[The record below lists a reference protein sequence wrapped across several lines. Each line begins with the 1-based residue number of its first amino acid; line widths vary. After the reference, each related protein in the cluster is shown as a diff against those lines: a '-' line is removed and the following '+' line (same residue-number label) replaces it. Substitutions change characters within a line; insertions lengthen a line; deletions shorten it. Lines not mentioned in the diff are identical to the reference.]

1 MERTGPRSRKDEV
14 AASVQ
19 NNEKVCCQSKKQER
33 REWQQEENV
42 MKKKYYRLG
51 VMGLAAVMTCTG
63 TVLPVLAGQASVA
76 VDESMYVNLD
86 YYGNV
91 DKVNVVKGCDLN
103 GQTTITDY
111 GDYKTVTNM
120 SDYTEP
126 VIEGNKV
133 TWNVPSDHKGRF
145 YYKGEMDAKKVALPW
160 NFDVSYKLNGVPKN
174 ADELAGASG
183 LIEIHVDAKFN
194 DSADVN
200 EYYKNNMVLAVAVLV
215 DLNDCYSVEADWA
228 QKQTIGGQS
237 AVVFTALPGEDGDY
251 TVRIG
256 TDSFETSGVF
266 MAMTPLTGSDL
277 EHVTDLKEAKDTWKE
292 SGDQM
297 HDSMQQMALSIEAM
311 RDGVNALQ
319 NGMNSAESARQ
330 TWSGAKDS
338 ILAGNDR
345 ALETLSAVSDQ
356 LEAMIPHIETAKD
369 AADTAHDSLGDIVAT
384 VREMQDPLNKLHSA
398 LKGIKSGSE
407 DMAGQVSPL
416 NQLMQQIIALDAKLQ
431 ASEQIYVTAA
441 LPGLLTSTQDL
452 EDDYYIDDDWIVN
465 DGWGTDEVYLQN
477 DMQATES
484 DADDD
489 DAGIATYAA
498 GAGASA
504 AAASGVMMN
513 TERLIEKLQE
523 KAQLLQTLSAASN
536 KLASELSSLLDDVS
550 DAAKYTSELT
560 DNLEMLTEDTAA
572 LYDSMDSYY
581 PDLQAALD
589 DSEELLNRTTEALN
603 TGISTA
609 AIVQNTLK
617 NSSDN
622 LDAATRDSIRGTLE
636 LLDKSLSVLDSTA
649 SIRHAGVTMKEAI
662 DKEWDDLDG
671 DTRFLNMDPNAEKV
685 SFTSDENEEPQS
697 VQIILRT
704 AEISLDD
711 DDELLDAESEAA
723 SESPLKRI
731 WNVLV
736 KMWKAFVEII
746 KNR

>member
-1 MERTGPRSRKDEV
+1 
-14 AASVQ
+14 
-19 NNEKVCCQSKKQER
+19 
-33 REWQQEENV
+33 
-42 MKKKYYRLG
+42 MKKRYYRLG

-133 TWNVPSDHKGRF
+133 TWNVPADHKGRF

-215 DLNDCYSVEADWA
+215 DLNDCYSVEADGA

-452 EDDYYIDDDWIVN
+452 EDDYYMDGDWEVDLYDDR
-465 DGWGTDEVYLQN
+465 T
-477 DMQATES
+477 ATS
-484 DADDD
+484 SNAS
-489 DAGIATYAA
+489 GIATYAGTGS
-498 GAGASA
+498 GAGSGALAA
-504 AAASGVMMN
+504 AAASGGVMD
-513 TERLIEKLQE
+513 TGKLLNSLQA

>member
-1 MERTGPRSRKDEV
+1 
-14 AASVQ
+14 
-19 NNEKVCCQSKKQER
+19 
-33 REWQQEENV
+33 
-42 MKKKYYRLG
+42 MKKRYQRLG
-51 VMGLAAVMTCTG
+51 VMGLAAVMACTG

-76 VDESMYVNLD
+76 VDENMYVNLD

-111 GDYKTVTNM
+111 GNYTAVTNM

-133 TWNVPSDHKGRF
+133 TWNVSPDYKGRF
-145 YYKGEMDAKKVALPW
+145 YYKGELDAKKVALPW

-183 LIEIHVDAKFN
+183 LIEIHIDAKFN

-200 EYYKNNMVLAVAVLV
+200 EYYKNNFVLAVAVMV
-215 DLNDCYSVEADWA
+215 DTNDCYSLEADGA
-228 QKQTIGGQS
+228 QKQTIGSNS
-237 AVVFTALPGEDGDY
+237 AVVFTALPGEDGDF

-277 EHVTDLKEAKDTWKE
+277 EHVTDLKDAKDTWKE
-292 SGDQM
+292 SGDEM
-297 HDSMQQMALSIEAM
+297 HDSMQQMALSVEAM
-311 RDGVNALQ
+311 RDGINSLQ

-338 ILAGNDR
+338 ILEGNDR
-345 ALETLSAVSDQ
+345 AIETLSAVSDQ
-356 LEAMIPHIETAKD
+356 LEAMIPHIETAKE
-369 AADTAHDSLGDIVAT
+369 AADTAHDSLGDIVDT

-398 LKGIKSGSE
+398 LKGVKSGSE
-407 DMAGQVSPL
+407 DMASAVPSL
-416 NQLMQQIIALDAKLQ
+416 NTLMQQIITLDATLQ
-431 ASEQIYVTAA
+431 ANEQIYVTSRASIGVS
-441 LPGLLTSTQDL
+441 LQDVD
-452 EDDYYIDDDWIVN
+452 DDYYIDMDVDLYDDR
-465 DGWGTDEVYLQN
+465 T
-477 DMQATES
+477 ASPS
-484 DADDD
+484 DSS
-489 DAGIATYAA
+489 GIAMYSSA
-498 GAGASA
+498 GSSA
-504 AAASGVMMN
+504 AAVAGLPMDMVTLQSVLGQK
-513 TERLIEKLQE
+513 TQKLQIL
-523 KAQLLQTLSAASN
+523 AAASN
-536 KLASELSSLLDDVS
+536 KLASEMSSLLDDVA
-550 DAAKYTSELT
+550 DTAKYTSELT
-560 DNLEMLTEDTAA
+560 DSLEMLTEDTAA

-589 DSEELLNRTTEALN
+589 DSEELMNRTTEALN
-603 TGISTA
+603 TSLSTA

-617 NSSDN
+617 SSSDN

-685 SFTSDENEEPQS
+685 SFTSDENQEPES

-711 DDELLDAESEAA
+711 DDEVLDAESEAA
-723 SESPLKRI
+723 SQSPLCRI

-736 KMWKAFVEII
+736 KMWKAFVEIF

>member
-1 MERTGPRSRKDEV
+1 
-14 AASVQ
+14 
-19 NNEKVCCQSKKQER
+19 
-33 REWQQEENV
+33 
-42 MKKKYYRLG
+42 MKKRYKRLG
-51 VMGLAAVMTCTG
+51 VMGLAAVMACTG
-63 TVLPVLAGQASVA
+63 TVLPVLAGQASVT
-76 VDESMYVNLD
+76 VDENMYVNLD

-91 DKVNVVKGCDLN
+91 DRVNVVKGCDLN
-103 GQTTITDY
+103 GQTTFTDY
-111 GDYKTVTNM
+111 GDYTAVTNM

-133 TWNVPSDHKGRF
+133 TWNVSPDYKGRF
-145 YYKGEMDAKKVALPW
+145 YYKGELDAKKVALPW

-183 LIEIHVDAKFN
+183 LVEIHIDAKFN

-200 EYYKNNMVLAVAVLV
+200 EYYKNNFVLAVAVMV
-215 DLNDCYSVEADWA
+215 DVNDCYSLEADGA
-228 QKQTIGGQS
+228 QKQTIGSNS
-237 AVVFTALPGEDGDY
+237 AVVFTALPGEDGDF

-266 MAMTPLTGSDL
+266 MAMTPLTGSDM
-277 EHVTDLKEAKDTWKE
+277 EHITDLKDAKDTWKE

-297 HDSMQQMALSIEAM
+297 HDSMQQMALSVEAM
-311 RDGVNALQ
+311 RDGINSLQ

-330 TWSGAKDS
+330 TWSGSKDS

-345 ALETLSAVSDQ
+345 VLETLSAVSDQ

-369 AADTAHDSLGDIVAT
+369 AADTAHDSLGDIVDT

-398 LKGIKSGSE
+398 LKGVKSGSE
-407 DMAGQVSPL
+407 DMASAVPQL
-416 NQLMQQIIALDAKLQ
+416 NQLMQKIIELDAKLQ
-431 ASEQIYVTAA
+431 AREQIYVTSLQA
-441 LPGLLTSTQDL
+441 LGVSLQNAD
-452 EDDYYIDDDWIVN
+452 DDYYMDDDW
-465 DGWGTDEVYLQN
+465 EVDLY
-477 DMQATES
+477 DDRTASPS
-484 DADDD
+484 DSSQIAVYSSSGSS
-489 DAGIATYAA
+489 AGSLTAIAN
-498 GAGASA
+498 
-504 AAASGVMMN
+504 ASGIPMSA
-513 TERLIEKLQE
+513 EALLGALQT
-523 KAQLLQTLSAASN
+523 KTQLLETLKTASN
-536 KLASELSSLLDDVS
+536 KLASEMSGLLDDVA

-560 DNLEMLTEDTAA
+560 DSLEMLTEDTAA

-589 DSEELLNRTTEALN
+589 DSEELLNRTTEAMN
-603 TGISTA
+603 TSISTA

-649 SIRHAGVTMKEAI
+649 SLRHAGVTMKEAI

-671 DTRFLNMDPNAEKV
+671 DTRVLNMDPNAEKV
-685 SFTSDENEEPQS
+685 SFTSDENQEPES

-711 DDELLDAESEAA
+711 DDEVLDAETEAA
-723 SESPLKRI
+723 SQSPLRRI

-736 KMWKAFVEII
+736 KMWKAFVEIF

>member
-1 MERTGPRSRKDEV
+1 
-14 AASVQ
+14 
-19 NNEKVCCQSKKQER
+19 
-33 REWQQEENV
+33 
-42 MKKKYYRLG
+42 MKKRYQRLG
-51 VMGLAAVMTCTG
+51 VMGLAAVMACTG

-76 VDESMYVNLD
+76 VDENMYVNLD

-111 GDYKTVTNM
+111 GNYTAVTNM

-133 TWNVPSDHKGRF
+133 TWNVSPDYKGRF
-145 YYKGEMDAKKVALPW
+145 YYKGELDAKKVALPW

-183 LIEIHVDAKFN
+183 LIEIHIDAKFN

-200 EYYKNNMVLAVAVLV
+200 EYYKNNFVLAVAVMV
-215 DLNDCYSVEADWA
+215 DTNDCYSLEADGA
-228 QKQTIGGQS
+228 QKQTIGSNS
-237 AVVFTALPGEDGDY
+237 AVVFTALPGEDGDF

-277 EHVTDLKEAKDTWKE
+277 EHVTDLKDAKDTWKE
-292 SGDQM
+292 SGDEM
-297 HDSMQQMALSIEAM
+297 HDSMQQMALSVEAM
-311 RDGVNALQ
+311 RDGINSLQ

-330 TWSGAKDS
+330 TWRGAKDS
-338 ILAGNDR
+338 ILEGNDR
-345 ALETLSAVSDQ
+345 AIENLSAVSDQ
-356 LEAMIPHIETAKD
+356 LEAMIPHIETAKE
-369 AADTAHDSLGDIVAT
+369 AADTAHDSLGDIVDT

-398 LKGIKSGSE
+398 LKGVKSGSE
-407 DMAGQVSPL
+407 DMASAVPSL
-416 NQLMQQIIALDAKLQ
+416 NTLMQQIITLDATLQ
-431 ASEQIYVTAA
+431 ANEQIYVTSRASIGVS
-441 LPGLLTSTQDL
+441 LQDVD
-452 EDDYYIDDDWIVN
+452 DDYYIDMDVDLYDDR
-465 DGWGTDEVYLQN
+465 T
-477 DMQATES
+477 ASPS
-484 DADDD
+484 DSS
-489 DAGIATYAA
+489 GIAMYSSA
-498 GAGASA
+498 GSSA
-504 AAASGVMMN
+504 AAVAGLPMDMVTLQSVLGQK
-513 TERLIEKLQE
+513 TQKLQIL
-523 KAQLLQTLSAASN
+523 AAASN
-536 KLASELSSLLDDVS
+536 KLASEMSSLLDDVA
-550 DAAKYTSELT
+550 DTAKYTSELT
-560 DNLEMLTEDTAA
+560 DSLEMLTEDTAA

-589 DSEELLNRTTEALN
+589 DSEELMNRTTEALN
-603 TGISTA
+603 TSLSTA

-685 SFTSDENEEPQS
+685 SFTSDENQEPES

-711 DDELLDAESEAA
+711 DDEVLDAESEAA
-723 SESPLKRI
+723 SQSPLCRI

-736 KMWKAFVEII
+736 KMWKAFVEIF

>member
-1 MERTGPRSRKDEV
+1 
-14 AASVQ
+14 
-19 NNEKVCCQSKKQER
+19 
-33 REWQQEENV
+33 
-42 MKKKYYRLG
+42 MKKRYKRLG
-51 VMGLAAVMTCTG
+51 VMGLAAVMACTG

-86 YYGNV
+86 YYGNI

-103 GQTTITDY
+103 GQTTFTDY
-111 GDYKTVTNM
+111 GNYTAVTNM

-133 TWNVPSDHKGRF
+133 TWNVSPDYTGRF
-145 YYKGEMDAKKVALPW
+145 YYKGELDAKKVALPW

-183 LIEIHVDAKFN
+183 LIEIHIDAKFN

-200 EYYKNNMVLAVAVLV
+200 EYYKNNFVLAVAVMV
-215 DLNDCYSVEADWA
+215 DVNDCYSLEADGA
-228 QKQTIGGQS
+228 QKQTIGSNS
-237 AVVFTALPGEDGDY
+237 AVVFTALPGEDGDF

-266 MAMTPLTGSDL
+266 MAMTPLTGSDM
-277 EHVTDLKEAKDTWKE
+277 EHITDLKDAKDTWKE

-297 HDSMQQMALSIEAM
+297 HDSMQQMALSVEAM
-311 RDGVNALQ
+311 RDGINSLQ
-319 NGMNSAESARQ
+319 SGMNSAESARQ
-330 TWSGAKDS
+330 IWSGSKDS

-345 ALETLSAVSDQ
+345 VLETLSAVSDQ
-356 LEAMIPHIETAKD
+356 LEAMIPHIETAKE
-369 AADTAHDSLGDIVAT
+369 AADVAHDSLGDIVNT

-398 LKGIKSGSE
+398 LKGIRSGSE
-407 DMAGQVSPL
+407 DMSGQVSLL
-416 NQLMQQIIALDAKLQ
+416 NQLMQQIITLDATLQ
-431 ASEQIYVTAA
+431 ASEQAYVTA
-441 LPGLLTSTQDL
+441 LGTMGVSLQNVD
-452 EDDYYIDDDWIVN
+452 DDYYMDEDWEVDLYDDR
-465 DGWGTDEVYLQN
+465 T
-477 DMQATES
+477 ATPS
-484 DADDD
+484 N
-489 DAGIATYAA
+489 AGST
-498 GAGASA
+498 GGASSAGA
-504 AAASGVMMN
+504 AAASGITLNQM
-513 TERLIEKLQE
+513 E
-523 KAQLLQTLSAASN
+523 LLQTLMAKKAALEKLSAASN
-536 KLASELSSLLDDVS
+536 KLASELSSLLDDVA

-560 DNLEMLTEDTAA
+560 DSLEMLTEDTAA

-581 PDLQAALD
+581 PDLQASLD
-589 DSEELLNRTTEALN
+589 DSEELLNRTTEAMN
-603 TGISTA
+603 TSISTA

-649 SIRHAGVTMKEAI
+649 SLRHAGVTMKEAI

-671 DTRFLNMDPNAEKV
+671 DTRVLNMDPNAEKV
-685 SFTSDENEEPQS
+685 SFTSDENQEPES

-711 DDELLDAESEAA
+711 DDELLDAETEAA
-723 SESPLKRI
+723 SQSPLRRI

-736 KMWKAFVEII
+736 KMWKAFVEIF

>member
-1 MERTGPRSRKDEV
+1 
-14 AASVQ
+14 
-19 NNEKVCCQSKKQER
+19 
-33 REWQQEENV
+33 
-42 MKKKYYRLG
+42 MKKRYQRLG
-51 VMGLAAVMTCTG
+51 VMGLAAVMACTG

-76 VDESMYVNLD
+76 VDENMYVNLD
-86 YYGNV
+86 YYGNIDRV
-91 DKVNVVKGCDLN
+91 SVVKGCDLN
-103 GQTTITDY
+103 GQTTFTDY
-111 GDYKTVTNM
+111 GDYTAVTNM

-133 TWNVPSDHKGRF
+133 TWNVSPDYKGRF
-145 YYKGEMDAKKVALPW
+145 YYKGELDAKKVALPW

-183 LIEIHVDAKFN
+183 LVEIHIDAKFH

-200 EYYKNNMVLAVAVLV
+200 EYYKNNFVLAVAVMV
-215 DLNDCYSVEADWA
+215 DTNDCYSLEADGA
-228 QKQTIGGQS
+228 QKQTIGGNS
-237 AVVFTALPGEDGDY
+237 AVVFTALPGEDGDF

-266 MAMTPLTGSDL
+266 MAMTPLTGSDM
-277 EHVTDLKEAKDTWKE
+277 EHITDLKEAKDTWKE

-311 RDGVNALQ
+311 RDGVNSLQ
-319 NGMNSAESARQ
+319 DGMSSAEHARQ

-356 LEAMIPHIETAKD
+356 LEAMIPHIETAKE
-369 AADTAHDSLGDIVAT
+369 AADVAHDSLGDIVDT

-407 DMAGQVSPL
+407 DLASAVPSL
-416 NQLMQQIIALDAKLQ
+416 NQLMQQIITLDATLQ
-431 ASEQIYVTAA
+431 ANEQIYVTSLASM
-441 LPGLLTSTQDL
+441 GTSLQDVD
-452 EDDYYIDDDWIVN
+452 DDYYIDMDVDLYDDRIASPSN
-465 DGWGTDEVYLQN
+465 ADEIGMY
-477 DMQATES
+477 S
-484 DADDD
+484 S
-489 DAGIATYAA
+489 AGS
-498 GAGASA
+498 SA
-504 AAASGVMMN
+504 AAGLPMDMV
-513 TERLIEKLQE
+513 TLQTVL
-523 KAQLLQTLSAASN
+523 AQKTQKLQTLAAASN
-536 KLASELSSLLDDVS
+536 KLASGLSSLLDDVA
-550 DAAKYTSELT
+550 DTAKYTSELT
-560 DNLEMLTEDTAA
+560 DSLEMLTEDTAA

-589 DSEELLNRTTEALN
+589 DSEELLNRTTEAMN
-603 TGISTA
+603 TSISTA

-617 NSSDN
+617 NSSNN

-649 SIRHAGVTMKEAI
+649 SIRHAGVTMKDAI

-685 SFTSDENEEPQS
+685 SFTSNENQEPES

-711 DDELLDAESEAA
+711 DDEILDAESETA
-723 SESPLKRI
+723 SQSPLRRI

-736 KMWKAFVEII
+736 KMWKAFVEIF

>member
-1 MERTGPRSRKDEV
+1 
-14 AASVQ
+14 
-19 NNEKVCCQSKKQER
+19 
-33 REWQQEENV
+33 
-42 MKKKYYRLG
+42 MKKRYQRLG
-51 VMGLAAVMTCTG
+51 VMGLAAVMACTG

-76 VDESMYVNLD
+76 VDENMYVNLD

-111 GDYKTVTNM
+111 GNYTAVTNM

-133 TWNVPSDHKGRF
+133 TWNVSPDYKGRF
-145 YYKGEMDAKKVALPW
+145 YYKGELDAKKVALPW

-183 LIEIHVDAKFN
+183 LIEIHIDAKFN

-200 EYYKNNMVLAVAVLV
+200 EYYKNNFVLAVAVMV
-215 DLNDCYSVEADWA
+215 DTNDCYSLEADGA
-228 QKQTIGGQS
+228 QKQTIGSNS
-237 AVVFTALPGEDGDY
+237 AVVFTALPGEDGDF

-277 EHVTDLKEAKDTWKE
+277 EHVTDLKDAKDTWKE
-292 SGDQM
+292 SGDEM
-297 HDSMQQMALSIEAM
+297 HDSMQQMALSVEAM
-311 RDGVNALQ
+311 RDGINSLQ

-338 ILAGNDR
+338 ILEGNDR
-345 ALETLSAVSDQ
+345 AIETLSAVSDQ
-356 LEAMIPHIETAKD
+356 LEAMIPHIETAKE
-369 AADTAHDSLGDIVAT
+369 AADTAHDSLGDIVDT

-398 LKGIKSGSE
+398 LKGVKSGSE
-407 DMAGQVSPL
+407 DMASAVPSL
-416 NQLMQQIIALDAKLQ
+416 NTLMQQIITLDATLQ
-431 ASEQIYVTAA
+431 ANEQIYVTSRASMGVS
-441 LPGLLTSTQDL
+441 LQDVD
-452 EDDYYIDDDWIVN
+452 DDYYIDMDVDLYDDR
-465 DGWGTDEVYLQN
+465 T
-477 DMQATES
+477 ASPS
-484 DADDD
+484 DSS
-489 DAGIATYAA
+489 GIAMYSSA
-498 GAGASA
+498 GSSA
-504 AAASGVMMN
+504 AAVAGLPMDMVTLQSVLGQK
-513 TERLIEKLQE
+513 TQKLQIL
-523 KAQLLQTLSAASN
+523 AAASN
-536 KLASELSSLLDDVS
+536 KLASEMSSLLDDVA
-550 DAAKYTSELT
+550 DTAKYTSELT
-560 DNLEMLTEDTAA
+560 DSLEMLTEDTAA

-589 DSEELLNRTTEALN
+589 DSEELMNRTTEALN
-603 TGISTA
+603 TSLSTA

-685 SFTSDENEEPQS
+685 SFTSDENQEPES

-723 SESPLKRI
+723 SQSPLRRI

-736 KMWKAFVEII
+736 KMWKAFVEIF
-746 KNR
+746 KSR

>member
-1 MERTGPRSRKDEV
+1 
-14 AASVQ
+14 
-19 NNEKVCCQSKKQER
+19 
-33 REWQQEENV
+33 
-42 MKKKYYRLG
+42 MKKRYQRLG
-51 VMGLAAVMTCTG
+51 VMGLAAVMACTG

-76 VDESMYVNLD
+76 VDENMYVNLD

-111 GDYKTVTNM
+111 GNYTAVTNM

-133 TWNVPSDHKGRF
+133 TWNVSPDYKGRF
-145 YYKGEMDAKKVALPW
+145 YYKGELDAKKVALPW

-183 LIEIHVDAKFN
+183 LIEIHIDAKFN

-200 EYYKNNMVLAVAVLV
+200 EYYKNNFVLAVAVMV
-215 DLNDCYSVEADWA
+215 DTNDCYSLEADGA
-228 QKQTIGGQS
+228 QKQTIGSNS
-237 AVVFTALPGEDGDY
+237 AVVFTALPGEDGDF

-277 EHVTDLKEAKDTWKE
+277 EHVTDLKDAKDTWKE
-292 SGDQM
+292 SGDEM
-297 HDSMQQMALSIEAM
+297 HDSMQQMALSVEAM
-311 RDGVNALQ
+311 RDGINSLQ

-338 ILAGNDR
+338 ILEGNDR
-345 ALETLSAVSDQ
+345 AIETLSAVSDQ
-356 LEAMIPHIETAKD
+356 LEAMIPHIETAKE
-369 AADTAHDSLGDIVAT
+369 AADTAHDSLGDIVDT

-398 LKGIKSGSE
+398 LKGVKSGSE
-407 DMAGQVSPL
+407 DMASAVPSL
-416 NQLMQQIIALDAKLQ
+416 NTLMQQIITLDATLQ
-431 ASEQIYVTAA
+431 ANEQIYVTSRASIGVS
-441 LPGLLTSTQDL
+441 LQDVD
-452 EDDYYIDDDWIVN
+452 DDYYIDMDVDLYDDR
-465 DGWGTDEVYLQN
+465 T
-477 DMQATES
+477 ASPS
-484 DADDD
+484 DSS
-489 DAGIATYAA
+489 GIAMYSSA
-498 GAGASA
+498 GSSA
-504 AAASGVMMN
+504 AAVAGLPMDMVTLQSVLGQK
-513 TERLIEKLQE
+513 TQKLQIL
-523 KAQLLQTLSAASN
+523 AAASN
-536 KLASELSSLLDDVS
+536 KLASEMSSLLDDVA
-550 DAAKYTSELT
+550 DTAKYTSELT
-560 DNLEMLTEDTAA
+560 DSLEMLTEDTAA

-581 PDLQAALD
+581 PDLQATLD
-589 DSEELLNRTTEALN
+589 DSEELMNRITEALN
-603 TGISTA
+603 TSLSTA

-685 SFTSDENEEPQS
+685 SFTSDENQEPES

-711 DDELLDAESEAA
+711 DDEVLDAESEAA
-723 SESPLKRI
+723 SQSPLCRI

-736 KMWKAFVEII
+736 KMWKAFVEIF

>member
-1 MERTGPRSRKDEV
+1 
-14 AASVQ
+14 
-19 NNEKVCCQSKKQER
+19 
-33 REWQQEENV
+33 
-42 MKKKYYRLG
+42 MKKRYQRLG
-51 VMGLAAVMTCTG
+51 VMGLAAVMACTG

-76 VDESMYVNLD
+76 VDENMYVNLD

-111 GDYKTVTNM
+111 GNYTAVTNM

-133 TWNVPSDHKGRF
+133 TWNVSPDYKGRF
-145 YYKGEMDAKKVALPW
+145 YYKGELDAKKVALPW

-183 LIEIHVDAKFN
+183 LIEIHIDAKFN

-200 EYYKNNMVLAVAVLV
+200 EYYKNNFVLAVAVMV
-215 DLNDCYSVEADWA
+215 DTNDCYSLEADGA
-228 QKQTIGGQS
+228 QKQTIGSNS
-237 AVVFTALPGEDGDY
+237 AVVFTALPGEDGDF
-251 TVRIG
+251 TIRIG

-277 EHVTDLKEAKDTWKE
+277 EHVTDLKDAKDTWKE
-292 SGDQM
+292 SGDEM
-297 HDSMQQMALSIEAM
+297 HDSMQQMALSVEAM
-311 RDGVNALQ
+311 RDGINSLQ

-338 ILAGNDR
+338 ILEGNDR
-345 ALETLSAVSDQ
+345 AIETLSAVSDQ
-356 LEAMIPHIETAKD
+356 LEAMIPHIETAKE
-369 AADTAHDSLGDIVAT
+369 AADTAHDSLGDIVDT

-398 LKGIKSGSE
+398 LKGVKSGSE
-407 DMAGQVSPL
+407 DMASAVPSL
-416 NQLMQQIIALDAKLQ
+416 NTLMQQIITLDATLQ
-431 ASEQIYVTAA
+431 ANEQIYVTSRASIGVS
-441 LPGLLTSTQDL
+441 LQDVD
-452 EDDYYIDDDWIVN
+452 DDYYIDMDVDLYDDR
-465 DGWGTDEVYLQN
+465 T
-477 DMQATES
+477 ASPS
-484 DADDD
+484 DSS
-489 DAGIATYAA
+489 GIAMYSSA
-498 GAGASA
+498 GSSA
-504 AAASGVMMN
+504 AAVAGLPMDMVTLQSVLGQK
-513 TERLIEKLQE
+513 TQKLQIL
-523 KAQLLQTLSAASN
+523 AAASN
-536 KLASELSSLLDDVS
+536 KLASEMSSLLDDVA
-550 DAAKYTSELT
+550 DTAKYTSELT
-560 DNLEMLTEDTAA
+560 DSLEMLTEDTAA

-589 DSEELLNRTTEALN
+589 DSEELMNRTTEALN
-603 TGISTA
+603 TSLSTA

-685 SFTSDENEEPQS
+685 SFTSDENQEPES

-723 SESPLKRI
+723 GQSPLRRI

-736 KMWKAFVEII
+736 KMWKAFVEIF

>member
-1 MERTGPRSRKDEV
+1 
-14 AASVQ
+14 
-19 NNEKVCCQSKKQER
+19 
-33 REWQQEENV
+33 
-42 MKKKYYRLG
+42 MKKRYQRLG
-51 VMGLAAVMTCTG
+51 VMGLAAVMACTG

-76 VDESMYVNLD
+76 VDENMYVNLD

-111 GDYKTVTNM
+111 GNYTAVTNM

-133 TWNVPSDHKGRF
+133 TWNVSPDYKGRF
-145 YYKGEMDAKKVALPW
+145 YYKGELDAKKVALPW

-183 LIEIHVDAKFN
+183 LIEIHIDAKFN

-200 EYYKNNMVLAVAVLV
+200 EYYKNNFVLAVAVMV
-215 DLNDCYSVEADWA
+215 DTNDCYSLEADGA
-228 QKQTIGGQS
+228 QKQTIGSNS
-237 AVVFTALPGEDGDY
+237 AVVFTALPGEDGDF

-277 EHVTDLKEAKDTWKE
+277 EHVIDLKDAKDTWKE
-292 SGDQM
+292 SGDEM
-297 HDSMQQMALSIEAM
+297 HDSMQQMALSVEAM
-311 RDGVNALQ
+311 RDGINSLQ

-338 ILAGNDR
+338 ILEGNDR
-345 ALETLSAVSDQ
+345 AIETLSAVSDQ
-356 LEAMIPHIETAKD
+356 LEAMIPHIETAKE
-369 AADTAHDSLGDIVAT
+369 AADTAHDSLGDIVDT

-398 LKGIKSGSE
+398 LKGVKSGSE
-407 DMAGQVSPL
+407 DMASAVPSL
-416 NQLMQQIIALDAKLQ
+416 NTLMQQIITLDATLQ
-431 ASEQIYVTAA
+431 ANEQIYVTSRASIGVS
-441 LPGLLTSTQDL
+441 LQDVD
-452 EDDYYIDDDWIVN
+452 DDYYIDMDVDLYDDR
-465 DGWGTDEVYLQN
+465 T
-477 DMQATES
+477 ASPS
-484 DADDD
+484 DSS
-489 DAGIATYAA
+489 GIAMYSSA
-498 GAGASA
+498 GSSA
-504 AAASGVMMN
+504 AAVAGLPMDMVTLQSVLGQK
-513 TERLIEKLQE
+513 TQKLQIL
-523 KAQLLQTLSAASN
+523 AAASN
-536 KLASELSSLLDDVS
+536 KLASEMSSLLDDVA
-550 DAAKYTSELT
+550 DTAKYTSELT
-560 DNLEMLTEDTAA
+560 DSLEMLTEDTAA

-589 DSEELLNRTTEALN
+589 DSEELMNRTTEALN
-603 TGISTA
+603 TSLSTA

-685 SFTSDENEEPQS
+685 SFTSDENQEPES

-723 SESPLKRI
+723 GQSPLRRI

-736 KMWKAFVEII
+736 KMWKAFVEIF

>member
-1 MERTGPRSRKDEV
+1 
-14 AASVQ
+14 
-19 NNEKVCCQSKKQER
+19 
-33 REWQQEENV
+33 
-42 MKKKYYRLG
+42 MKKRYQRLG
-51 VMGLAAVMTCTG
+51 VMGLAAVMACTG

-76 VDESMYVNLD
+76 VDENMYVNLD

-91 DKVNVVKGCDLN
+91 DRVNVVKGCDLN
-103 GQTTITDY
+103 GQTTFTDY
-111 GDYKTVTNM
+111 GDYTAVTNM

-133 TWNVPSDHKGRF
+133 TWNVSPDYKGRF
-145 YYKGEMDAKKVALPW
+145 YYKGELDAKKVALPW
-160 NFDVSYKLNGVPKN
+160 TFDVSYKLNGVPKN

-183 LIEIHVDAKFN
+183 LVEIHIDAKFN

-200 EYYKNNMVLAVAVLV
+200 EYYKNNFVLAVAVMV
-215 DLNDCYSVEADWA
+215 DTNDCYSLEADGA
-228 QKQTIGGQS
+228 QKQTIGSNS
-237 AVVFTALPGEDGDY
+237 AVVFTALPGEDGDF

-256 TDSFETSGVF
+256 SDSFETSGVF
-266 MAMTPLTGSDL
+266 MAMTPLTGSDM
-277 EHVTDLKEAKDTWKE
+277 EHITDLKDAKDTWKE

-297 HDSMQQMALSIEAM
+297 HDSMQQMALSVEAM
-311 RDGVNALQ
+311 RDGINSLQ
-319 NGMNSAESARQ
+319 NGLGSAESARQ

-356 LEAMIPHIETAKD
+356 LEAMIPHIETAKE
-369 AADTAHDSLGDIVAT
+369 AADTAHDSLGTIVDT
-384 VREMQDPLNKLHSA
+384 IREMQDPLNKLHSA

-407 DMAGQVSPL
+407 DMAGAVPSL
-416 NQLMQQIIALDAKLQ
+416 NTLMQQIITLDATLQ
-431 ASEQIYVTAA
+431 ANEQIYVTSLASMGVS
-441 LPGLLTSTQDL
+441 LQDVD
-452 EDDYYIDDDWIVN
+452 DDYYIDMDVDLYDDR
-465 DGWGTDEVYLQN
+465 T
-477 DMQATES
+477 ASAS
-484 DADDD
+484 DA
-489 DAGIATYAA
+489 AKIAAYASE
-498 GAGASA
+498 GSSA
-504 AAASGVMMN
+504 AAAAGLPMDMV
-513 TERLIEKLQE
+513 TLQTVLGQ
-523 KAQLLQTLSAASN
+523 KTQKLQTLAAASN
-536 KLASELSSLLDDVS
+536 KLASEMSSLLDDVA

-560 DNLEMLTEDTAA
+560 DSLEMLTEDTAD
-572 LYDSMDSYY
+572 LYDSMDNYY

-649 SIRHAGVTMKEAI
+649 SLRHAGVTMKEAI

-671 DTRFLNMDPNAEKV
+671 DTRVLNMDPNAEKI
-685 SFTSDENEEPQS
+685 SFTSSENQEPES
-697 VQIILRT
+697 VQVILRT

-711 DDELLDAESEAA
+711 DDEVLDAESEAA
-723 SESPLKRI
+723 SQSPLRRI

-736 KMWKAFVEII
+736 KMWKAFVEIF

>member
-1 MERTGPRSRKDEV
+1 
-14 AASVQ
+14 
-19 NNEKVCCQSKKQER
+19 
-33 REWQQEENV
+33 
-42 MKKKYYRLG
+42 MKKRYQRLG
-51 VMGLAAVMTCTG
+51 VMGLAAVMACTG

-76 VDESMYVNLD
+76 VDENMYVNLD

-111 GDYKTVTNM
+111 GNYTAVTNM

-133 TWNVPSDHKGRF
+133 TWNVSPDYKGRF
-145 YYKGEMDAKKVALPW
+145 YYKGELDAKKVALPW

-183 LIEIHVDAKFN
+183 LIEIHIDAKFN

-200 EYYKNNMVLAVAVLV
+200 EYYKNNFVLAVAVMV
-215 DLNDCYSVEADWA
+215 DTNDCYSLEADGA
-228 QKQTIGGQS
+228 QKQTIGSNS
-237 AVVFTALPGEDGDY
+237 AVVFTALPGEDGDF

-277 EHVTDLKEAKDTWKE
+277 EHVTDLKDAKDTWKE
-292 SGDQM
+292 SGDEM
-297 HDSMQQMALSIEAM
+297 HDSMQQMALSVEAM
-311 RDGVNALQ
+311 RDGINSLQ

-338 ILAGNDR
+338 ILEGNDR
-345 ALETLSAVSDQ
+345 AIETLSAVSDQ
-356 LEAMIPHIETAKD
+356 LEAMIPHIETAKE
-369 AADTAHDSLGDIVAT
+369 AADTAHDSLGDIVDT

-398 LKGIKSGSE
+398 LKGVKSGSE
-407 DMAGQVSPL
+407 DLASAVPSL
-416 NQLMQQIIALDAKLQ
+416 NTLMQQIITLDATLQ
-431 ASEQIYVTAA
+431 ANEQIYVTSLASRGVS
-441 LPGLLTSTQDL
+441 LQDVD
-452 EDDYYIDDDWIVN
+452 DDYYIDMDVDLYDDR
-465 DGWGTDEVYLQN
+465 T
-477 DMQATES
+477 ASPS
-484 DADDD
+484 DSS
-489 DAGIATYAA
+489 GIAMYSSA
-498 GAGASA
+498 GSSA
-504 AAASGVMMN
+504 AAAAGLPMDMV
-513 TERLIEKLQE
+513 TLQTVLGQ
-523 KAQLLQTLSAASN
+523 KTQKLQTLAAASN
-536 KLASELSSLLDDVS
+536 KLASEMSSLLDDVA
-550 DAAKYTSELT
+550 DTAKYTSELT
-560 DNLEMLTEDTAA
+560 DSLEMLTEDTAA

-589 DSEELLNRTTEALN
+589 DSEELMNRTTEALN
-603 TGISTA
+603 TSLSTA

-685 SFTSDENEEPQS
+685 SFTSDENQEPES

-711 DDELLDAESEAA
+711 DDEVLDAESEAA
-723 SESPLKRI
+723 SQSPLRRI

-736 KMWKAFVEII
+736 KMWKAFVEIF
-746 KNR
+746 KSR

>member
-1 MERTGPRSRKDEV
+1 
-14 AASVQ
+14 
-19 NNEKVCCQSKKQER
+19 
-33 REWQQEENV
+33 
-42 MKKKYYRLG
+42 MKKRYQRLG
-51 VMGLAAVMTCTG
+51 VMGLAAVMACTG

-76 VDESMYVNLD
+76 VDENMYVNLD

-103 GQTTITDY
+103 GQTTTTDY
-111 GDYKTVTNM
+111 GNYTAVTNM

-133 TWNVPSDHKGRF
+133 TWNVSPDYKGRF
-145 YYKGEMDAKKVALPW
+145 YYKGELDAKKVALPW

-183 LIEIHVDAKFN
+183 LIEIHIDAKFN

-200 EYYKNNMVLAVAVLV
+200 EYYKNNFVLAVAVMV
-215 DLNDCYSVEADWA
+215 DTNDCYSLEADGA
-228 QKQTIGGQS
+228 QKQTIGSNS
-237 AVVFTALPGEDGDY
+237 AVVFTALPGEDGDF

-277 EHVTDLKEAKDTWKE
+277 EHVIDLKDAKDTWKE
-292 SGDQM
+292 SGDEM
-297 HDSMQQMALSIEAM
+297 HDSMQQMALSVEAM
-311 RDGVNALQ
+311 RDGINSLQ

-338 ILAGNDR
+338 ILEGNDR
-345 ALETLSAVSDQ
+345 AIETLSAVSDQ
-356 LEAMIPHIETAKD
+356 LEAMIPHIETAKE
-369 AADTAHDSLGDIVAT
+369 AADTAHDSLGDIVDT

-398 LKGIKSGSE
+398 LKGVKSGSE
-407 DMAGQVSPL
+407 DMASAVPSL
-416 NQLMQQIIALDAKLQ
+416 NTLMQQIITLDATLQ
-431 ASEQIYVTAA
+431 ANEQIYVTSRASIGVS
-441 LPGLLTSTQDL
+441 LQDVD
-452 EDDYYIDDDWIVN
+452 DDYYIDMDVDLYDDR
-465 DGWGTDEVYLQN
+465 T
-477 DMQATES
+477 ASPS
-484 DADDD
+484 DSS
-489 DAGIATYAA
+489 GIAMYSSA
-498 GAGASA
+498 GSSA
-504 AAASGVMMN
+504 AAVAGLPMDMVTLQSVLGQK
-513 TERLIEKLQE
+513 TQKLQIL
-523 KAQLLQTLSAASN
+523 AAASN
-536 KLASELSSLLDDVS
+536 KLASEMSSLLDDVA
-550 DAAKYTSELT
+550 DTAKYTSELT
-560 DNLEMLTEDTAA
+560 DSLEMLTEDTAA

-589 DSEELLNRTTEALN
+589 DSEELMNRTTEALN
-603 TGISTA
+603 TSLSTA

-685 SFTSDENEEPQS
+685 SFTSDENQEPES

-711 DDELLDAESEAA
+711 DDEVLDAESEAA
-723 SESPLKRI
+723 SQSPLCRI

-736 KMWKAFVEII
+736 KMWKAFVEIF

>member
-1 MERTGPRSRKDEV
+1 
-14 AASVQ
+14 
-19 NNEKVCCQSKKQER
+19 
-33 REWQQEENV
+33 
-42 MKKKYYRLG
+42 MKKRYQRLG
-51 VMGLAAVMTCTG
+51 VMGLTAVMACTG

-76 VDESMYVNLD
+76 VDENMYVNLD

-111 GDYKTVTNM
+111 GNYTAVTNM

-133 TWNVPSDHKGRF
+133 TWNVSPDYKGRF
-145 YYKGEMDAKKVALPW
+145 YYKGELDAKKVALPW

-183 LIEIHVDAKFN
+183 LIEIHIDAKFN

-200 EYYKNNMVLAVAVLV
+200 EYYKNNFVLAVAVMV
-215 DLNDCYSVEADWA
+215 DTNDCYSLEADGA
-228 QKQTIGGQS
+228 QKQTIGSNS
-237 AVVFTALPGEDGDY
+237 AVVFTALPGEDGDF

-277 EHVTDLKEAKDTWKE
+277 EHVIDLKDAKDTWKE
-292 SGDQM
+292 SGDEM
-297 HDSMQQMALSIEAM
+297 HDSMQQMALSVEAM
-311 RDGVNALQ
+311 RDGINSLQ

-338 ILAGNDR
+338 ILEGNDR
-345 ALETLSAVSDQ
+345 AIETLSAVSDQ
-356 LEAMIPHIETAKD
+356 LEAMIPHIETAKE
-369 AADTAHDSLGDIVAT
+369 AADTAHDSLGDIVDT

-398 LKGIKSGSE
+398 LKGVKSGSE
-407 DMAGQVSPL
+407 DMASAVPSL
-416 NQLMQQIIALDAKLQ
+416 NTLMQQIITLDATLQ
-431 ASEQIYVTAA
+431 ANEQIYVTSRASIGVS
-441 LPGLLTSTQDL
+441 LQDVD
-452 EDDYYIDDDWIVN
+452 DDYYIDMDVDLYDDR
-465 DGWGTDEVYLQN
+465 T
-477 DMQATES
+477 ASPS
-484 DADDD
+484 DSS
-489 DAGIATYAA
+489 GIAMYSSA
-498 GAGASA
+498 GSSA
-504 AAASGVMMN
+504 AAVAGLPMDMVTLQSVLGQK
-513 TERLIEKLQE
+513 TQKLQIL
-523 KAQLLQTLSAASN
+523 AAASN
-536 KLASELSSLLDDVS
+536 KLASEMSSLLDDVA
-550 DAAKYTSELT
+550 DTAKYTSELT
-560 DNLEMLTEDTAA
+560 DSLEMLTEDTAA

-589 DSEELLNRTTEALN
+589 DSEELMNRITEALN
-603 TGISTA
+603 TSLSTA

-685 SFTSDENEEPQS
+685 SFTSDENQEPES

-711 DDELLDAESEAA
+711 DDEVLDAESEAA
-723 SESPLKRI
+723 SQSPLCRI

-736 KMWKAFVEII
+736 KMWKAFVEIF

>member
-1 MERTGPRSRKDEV
+1 
-14 AASVQ
+14 
-19 NNEKVCCQSKKQER
+19 
-33 REWQQEENV
+33 
-42 MKKKYYRLG
+42 MKKRYQRLG
-51 VMGLAAVMTCTG
+51 VMGLAAVMACTG

-76 VDESMYVNLD
+76 VDENMYVNLD

-111 GDYKTVTNM
+111 GNYTAVTNM

-133 TWNVPSDHKGRF
+133 TWNVSPDYKGRF
-145 YYKGEMDAKKVALPW
+145 YYKGELDAKKVALPW

-183 LIEIHVDAKFN
+183 LIEIHIDAKFN

-200 EYYKNNMVLAVAVLV
+200 EYYKNNFVLAVAVMV
-215 DLNDCYSVEADWA
+215 DTNDCYSLEADGA
-228 QKQTIGGQS
+228 QKQTIGSNS
-237 AVVFTALPGEDGDY
+237 AVVFTALPGEDGDF

-277 EHVTDLKEAKDTWKE
+277 EHVTDLKDAKDTWKE
-292 SGDQM
+292 SGDEM
-297 HDSMQQMALSIEAM
+297 HDSMQQMALSVEAM
-311 RDGVNALQ
+311 RDGINSLQ

-338 ILAGNDR
+338 ILEGNDR
-345 ALETLSAVSDQ
+345 AIETLSAVSDQ
-356 LEAMIPHIETAKD
+356 LEAMIPHIETAKE
-369 AADTAHDSLGDIVAT
+369 AADTAHDSLGDIVDT

-398 LKGIKSGSE
+398 LKGVKSGSE
-407 DMAGQVSPL
+407 DMASAVPSL
-416 NQLMQQIIALDAKLQ
+416 NTLMQQIITLDATLQ
-431 ASEQIYVTAA
+431 ANEQIYVTSRASIGVS
-441 LPGLLTSTQDL
+441 LQDVD
-452 EDDYYIDDDWIVN
+452 DDYYIDMDVDLYDDR
-465 DGWGTDEVYLQN
+465 T
-477 DMQATES
+477 ASPS
-484 DADDD
+484 DSS
-489 DAGIATYAA
+489 GIAMYSSA
-498 GAGASA
+498 GSSA
-504 AAASGVMMN
+504 AAVAGLPMDMVTLQSVLGQK
-513 TERLIEKLQE
+513 TQKLQIL
-523 KAQLLQTLSAASN
+523 AAASN
-536 KLASELSSLLDDVS
+536 KLASEMSSLLDDVA
-550 DAAKYTSELT
+550 DTAKYTSELT
-560 DNLEMLTEDTAA
+560 DSLEMLTEDTAA

-589 DSEELLNRTTEALN
+589 DSEELMNRTTEALN
-603 TGISTA
+603 TSLSTA

-685 SFTSDENEEPQS
+685 SFTSDENQEPES

-711 DDELLDAESEAA
+711 DDEVLDAESEAA
-723 SESPLKRI
+723 SQSPLCRI

-736 KMWKAFVEII
+736 KMWKAFVEIF

>member
-1 MERTGPRSRKDEV
+1 
-14 AASVQ
+14 
-19 NNEKVCCQSKKQER
+19 
-33 REWQQEENV
+33 
-42 MKKKYYRLG
+42 MKKRYQRLG
-51 VMGLAAVMTCTG
+51 VMGLAAVMACTG

-76 VDESMYVNLD
+76 VDENMYVNLD

-111 GDYKTVTNM
+111 GNYTAVTNM

-133 TWNVPSDHKGRF
+133 TWNVSPDYKGRF
-145 YYKGEMDAKKVALPW
+145 YYKGELDAKKVALPW

-183 LIEIHVDAKFN
+183 LIEIHIDAKFN

-200 EYYKNNMVLAVAVLV
+200 EYYKNNFVLAVAVMV
-215 DLNDCYSVEADWA
+215 DTNDCYSLEADGA
-228 QKQTIGGQS
+228 QKQTIGSNS
-237 AVVFTALPGEDGDY
+237 AVVFTALPGEDGDF

-277 EHVTDLKEAKDTWKE
+277 EHVTDLKDAKDTWKE
-292 SGDQM
+292 SGDEM
-297 HDSMQQMALSIEAM
+297 HDSMQQMALSVEAM
-311 RDGVNALQ
+311 RDGINSLQ

-338 ILAGNDR
+338 ILEGNDR
-345 ALETLSAVSDQ
+345 AIETLSAVSDQ
-356 LEAMIPHIETAKD
+356 LEAMIPHIETAKE
-369 AADTAHDSLGDIVAT
+369 AADTAHDSLGDIVDT

-398 LKGIKSGSE
+398 LKGVKSGSE
-407 DMAGQVSPL
+407 DLAGGVSPL
-416 NQLMQQIIALDAKLQ
+416 NQLMQTIIALDAQLQ
-431 ASEQIYVTAA
+431 ASEQIYVTSLA
-441 LPGLLTSTQDL
+441 STGVSLQDVD
-452 EDDYYIDDDWIVN
+452 DDYYIDMDVDLYDDR
-465 DGWGTDEVYLQN
+465 T
-477 DMQATES
+477 ASPS
-484 DADDD
+484 DSS
-489 DAGIATYAA
+489 GIAMYSSAGSSAAVAA
-498 GAGASA
+498 GLPMDM
-504 AAASGVMMN
+504 V
-513 TERLIEKLQE
+513 TLQTVLGQ
-523 KAQLLQTLSAASN
+523 KTQKLQTLAAASN
-536 KLASELSSLLDDVS
+536 KLASEMSSLLDDVA
-550 DAAKYTSELT
+550 DTAQYTSELT
-560 DNLEMLTEDTAA
+560 DSLEMLTEDTAA

-581 PDLQAALD
+581 PDLQASLD
-589 DSEELLNRTTEALN
+589 DTEELMNRTTEALN
-603 TGISTA
+603 TSLSTA

-671 DTRFLNMDPNAEKV
+671 DTRFLNMDPNAEKI
-685 SFTSDENEEPQS
+685 SFTSDENQEPES

-711 DDELLDAESEAA
+711 DDEVLDAESEAA
-723 SESPLKRI
+723 SQSPLRRI

-736 KMWKAFVEII
+736 KMWKAFVEIF

>member
-1 MERTGPRSRKDEV
+1 
-14 AASVQ
+14 
-19 NNEKVCCQSKKQER
+19 
-33 REWQQEENV
+33 
-42 MKKKYYRLG
+42 MKKRYQRLG
-51 VMGLAAVMTCTG
+51 VMGLAAVMACTG

-76 VDESMYVNLD
+76 VDENMYVNLD

-91 DKVNVVKGCDLN
+91 DRVNVVKGCDLN
-103 GQTTITDY
+103 GQTTFTDY
-111 GDYKTVTNM
+111 GNYTAVTNM

-133 TWNVPSDHKGRF
+133 TWNVSPDYKGRF
-145 YYKGEMDAKKVALPW
+145 YYKGELDAKKVALPW

-183 LIEIHVDAKFN
+183 LIEIHIDAKFN

-200 EYYKNNMVLAVAVLV
+200 EYYKNNFVLAVAVMV
-215 DLNDCYSVEADWA
+215 DTNDCYSLEADGA
-228 QKQTIGGQS
+228 QKQTVGGNS
-237 AVVFTALPGEDGDY
+237 AVVFTALPGEDGDF

-297 HDSMQQMALSIEAM
+297 HDSMQQMALSVEAM
-311 RDGVNALQ
+311 RDGIHSLQ
-319 NGMNSAESARQ
+319 NGMNSAEGARQ
-330 TWSGAKDS
+330 TWSGSKDS

-356 LEAMIPHIETAKD
+356 LEAMIPHIETAKE
-369 AADTAHDSLGDIVAT
+369 AADVAHDSLGDIVNT

-407 DMAGQVSPL
+407 DMSGQVSPL
-416 NQLMQQIIALDAKLQ
+416 NQLMQQIIALDATLQ
-431 ASEQIYVTAA
+431 ASEQAYVTA
-441 LPGLLTSTQDL
+441 LGTMGVSLQNVD
-452 EDDYYIDDDWIVN
+452 DDYYMDEDWEVDLYDDRSASPSN
-465 DGWGTDEVYLQN
+465 
-477 DMQATES
+477 
-484 DADDD
+484 
-489 DAGIATYAA
+489 AGSTGSVSGAA
-498 GAGASA
+498 GGITL
-504 AAASGVMMN
+504 N
-513 TERLIEKLQE
+513 QLE
-523 KAQLLQTLSAASN
+523 LLQTLMAKKAALEKLSAASS
-536 KLASELSSLLDDVS
+536 KLASELSGLLDDVA
-550 DAAKYTSELT
+550 DVAKYTSELT
-560 DNLEMLTEDTAA
+560 DSLEMLTEDTAA

-581 PDLQAALD
+581 PDLQASLD
-589 DSEELLNRTTEALN
+589 DTEELLNRTTEAMN
-603 TGISTA
+603 TSISTA

-671 DTRFLNMDPNAEKV
+671 DTRFLNMDPKAEKV
-685 SFTSDENEEPQS
+685 SFTSDENQEPES

-711 DDELLDAESEAA
+711 DDEVLDAETEAA
-723 SESPLKRI
+723 SQSPLRRI
-731 WNVLV
+731 WIVIV
-736 KMWKAFVEII
+736 KMWKAFVEIFR
-746 KNR
+746 NR